1 MASVFLCL
9 KFTSLN
15 KGKNWSVKSVVSLT
29 QDFQLF
35 LKNFNRGKMNSIY
48 LFINISRTIMCSS
61 KSCKIHLLMSFNL
74 INRLYFCIIS
84 FQFFFFWRATPQSLW
99 DFSSLGPMVAK
110 VQSPNQ
116 WTDRLIP
123 HGN

>member
-35 LKNFNRGKMNSIY
+35 LTNFNRGKMNSIY
-48 LFINISRTIMCSS
+48 LFINILVQEIL
-61 KSCKIHLLMSFNL
+61 IEGLL
-74 INRLYFCIIS
+74 YG
-84 FQFFFFWRATPQSLW
+84 RAGHRHG
-99 DFSSLGPMVAK
+99 SSLD
-110 VQSPNQ
+110 S
-116 WTDRLIP
+116 RLP
-123 HGN
+123 DSLARSEADSLS

>member
-84 FQFFFFWRATPQSLW
+84 FQFFFFGGPRLKVCGILVP
-99 DFSSLGPMVAK
+99 LGPWWQKCKALTSG
-110 VQSPNQ
+110 Q
-116 WTDRLIP
+116 T
-123 HGN
+123 GNSGP